1 MKIETTFMGRRFYF
15 GVFRGERGKLIDEE
29 VYRLRAEIRE
39 KSMLEFSERM
49 ISFIRHTNKEEEVN
63 G

>member
-1 MKIETTFMGRRFYF
+1 MKIETTFMGKRFYF

-29 VYRLRAEIRE
+29 VYRLRAEIKE

-49 ISFIRHTNKEEEVN
+49 ISFIRHVTPNDSR
-63 G
+63 